1 VTAAEWTPT
10 HNRQHPPFE
19 PGNELSARHGAYSP
33 RKVDPLAAELVALVD
48 EDQSVSWLSPVDRPA
63 LYAWARATVQ
73 AQLLTEWLEKA
84 AEETQDGVGDLD
96 SASVRAVYLLLHRAE
111 TRARS
116 ERSRL
121 GFDPLSRAKLH
132 RDKAATGVDVARV
145 MAEMDRREKEQA
157 AKRAAGEVIEG
168 GDAS

>member
-1 VTAAEWTPT
+1 MTGQELRSASGYKWE
-10 HNRQHPPFE
+10 PFQ
-19 PGNELSARHGAYSP
+19 PGHELSTKHGAYSP
-33 RKVDPLAAELVALVD
+33 RKVNPLAAELVALVD
-48 EDQSVSWLSPVDRPA
+48 GDESVSWLSPVDRPA

-84 AEETQDGVGDLD
+84 AEKTQDGVGDLD
-96 SASVRAVYLLLHRAE
+96 SDSVKAAYLLLHRAE

-145 MAEMDRREKEQA
+145 MAEMHRAEQEQL
-157 AKRAAGEVIEG
+157 AKQVDGEAIET
-168 GDAS
+168 GDAP